1 MSPLD
6 LVQGQFDAYN
16 ARDLERFLSFFSDD
30 VRVVRPPSGEAVIEG
45 KEAFGAFYR
54 DQRFNKKGLRAEL
67 VNRIVMGNK
76 IFDHELIHGVATEP
90 IEMVAV
96 FEVEDGLIRTVMG
109 FSPA

>member
-67 VNRIVMGNK
+67 VNRIVLGNK
-76 IFDHELIHGVATEP
+76 IFDHELIHGVAPEP

-96 FEVEDGLIRTVMG
+96 FEVEGGLIRTVMG